1 MRKLQVKTLSA
12 HLNDLLISNYHTWT
26 NYHNLFSHPGSI
38 NHTWTM
44 SSSVPASAGGVQ
56 VVTLEDSQQ
65 VNVMQTFSR
74 MSPLTLGV
82 VQIMI
87 GMMVILFGIPM
98 AMDGFPLLVVY
109 SGTFV
114 WGALLY
120 IITGSITVAVWKF
133 SSIYLVKTA
142 LSLNI
147 SSAITSF
154 IMAVLL
160 SVDASRTSGLVEGF
174 FGVLV
179 VFHFLQL
186 AVSLTVIVFASL
198 ATCECTCKE
207 QMQS

>member
-1 MRKLQVKTLSA
+1 
-12 HLNDLLISNYHTWT
+12 
-26 NYHNLFSHPGSI
+26 
-38 NHTWTM
+38 M

-207 QMQS
+207 QLLTVFVTPGSTSMVHKLRPLPIHHLPPLISPSPYRMQS